1 MVTLPTTQSTCPGS
15 KFECRNPFEIQLERR
30 PSPNT
35 CSAASSNPLLLP
47 PRTSTV
53 TEGRDGSLTI
63 AVCHH
68 QREPRTEHAF
78 TEGTRVSLTV
88 RPQHPAPGPTLFW
101 PFTSSHTHPT
111 VFKNGYRGK
120 RPTGLESLAPRML
133 SSAGPRLLPIIRT
146 ILFLALSLSSFKNSP
161 RVNSSNC
168 FLTERKAQPDECFLC
183 SSLKKKKS
191 QHKGRSTEKVQG
203 AERQPLTSGP
213 FPSLRH
219 PRSASRAKRDMTCEA
234 DGTSERQVPK
244 PHSHTARLSA
254 CSLCGRPARAPSRR
268 LPPGPFSRKRV
279 TCYMSPEPSH
289 AKTLESPRAV

>member
-1 MVTLPTTQSTCPGS
+1 MVSLPTTQSTCPGS
-15 KFECRNPFEIQLERR
+15 KFECRNPFEIQLEWR

-219 PRSASRAKRDMTCEA
+219 S
-234 DGTSERQVPK
+234 V
-244 PHSHTARLSA
+244 L
-254 CSLCGRPARAPSRR
+254 RR
-268 LPPGPFSRKRV
+268 GQSV
-279 TCYMSPEPSH
+279 T
-289 AKTLESPRAV
+289 